1 MTMLMAAVLAVLS
14 PQDVVVEMNDG
25 VRELQVGK
33 TGVRVEVRNRGTGG
47 PSAPVPG
54 VRGATGTKRM
64 FDEGGHAKVW
74 T

>member
-1 MTMLMAAVLAVLS
+1 MTTLIVALLAWVS

-33 TGVRVEVRNRGTGG
+33 TGLRVEVRNRGTGG

-64 FDEGGHAKVW
+64 FDEGGHAKAW